1 MHRRS
6 LERFDFDLGADAL
19 ELVLRS
25 TAPTRR
31 LRGHGQLVRAAPG
44 RDRDDQGH
52 RPRPWAA
59 GATRDRTT
67 RYQPLEAEDDIRAAV
82 RWVLARPGIF
92 LNSVGDVS
100 LPAVLRAAATVEEP
114 DAALMARLNERSRPG
129 HDLRPVGA
137 RIARRPWALSQP
149 ADLPASCR

>member
-6 LERFDFDLGADAL
+6 LERFDFDS
-19 ELVLRS
+19 VLMPWNWFCAHS
-25 TAPTRR
+25 TYRR

-67 RYQPLEAEDDIRAAV
+67 RYQPLEDEDDIRAAV

-92 LNSVGDVS
+92 LNSVGDVG
-100 LPAVLRAAATVEEP
+100 LPAVLRAAATVEA
-114 DAALMARLNERSRPG
+114 DAR
-129 HDLRPVGA
+129 
-137 RIARRPWALSQP
+137 
-149 ADLPASCR
+149 